1 MLGPGTTNKMEVFL
15 ASRAPNFL
23 LMEDGAGE
31 KKSVQWPE
39 TTARP
44 GRAGERKLV
53 SVVELE
59 EYHGGHGKDM
69 RGAAGG
75 GGRVRGGTK
84 MRFLRR
90 RWLR

>member
-15 ASRAPNFL
+15 GSRAPNFL

-39 TTARP
+39 TAAP
-44 GRAGERKLV
+44 GRPGERKLV

-59 EYHGGHGKDM
+59 EYHGGHGRDM